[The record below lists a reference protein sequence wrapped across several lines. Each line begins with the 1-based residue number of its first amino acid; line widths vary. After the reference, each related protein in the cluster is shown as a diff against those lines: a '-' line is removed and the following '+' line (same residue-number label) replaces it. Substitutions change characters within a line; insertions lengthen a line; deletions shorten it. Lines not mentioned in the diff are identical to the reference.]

1 MLIRPDAL
9 AAILLMGLASYACR
23 AGGFFLMR
31 YVTVTPRVE
40 AWLKAIPVALIGA
53 ILGPIAANGGPPEW
67 LGLATAVLVMKFIGN
82 DFVSVIASVAAV
94 ALSRLLLPAISG

>member
-67 LGLATAVLVMKFIGN
+67 LGLVTAVLVMKFIGN
-82 DFVSVIASVAAV
+82 DFVSVVASVAMV
-94 ALSRLLLPAISG
+94 ALARTMLA

>member
-67 LGLATAVLVMKFIGN
+67 LGLATAELAMKFIGN
-82 DFVSVIASVAAV
+82 DFVSVIASVAVVAV
-94 ALSRLLLPAISG
+94 TRLALS